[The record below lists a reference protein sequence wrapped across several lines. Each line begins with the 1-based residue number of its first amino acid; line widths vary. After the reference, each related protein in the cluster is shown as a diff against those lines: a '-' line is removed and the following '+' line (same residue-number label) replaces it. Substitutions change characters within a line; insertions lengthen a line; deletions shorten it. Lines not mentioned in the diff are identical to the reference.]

1 MELTVYTKDGEE
13 AGKIEVP
20 PEISEA
26 QINAQLLHDAVVMYL
41 ANRRQGTHC
50 TKTRA
55 EVSGGG
61 RKPWRQKGTGRAR
74 HGSIRSPI
82 WRHGGIAHGPKP
94 RDYYYRLPKKM
105 LRNAFR
111 QALASKIRDQE
122 VRVVTDLKFEKPK
135 TKEMVA
141 VLTALGIERSCLI
154 CVAQGDENAYLSG
167 RNIAKVDVVRWQ
179 DANTYDLL
187 SHKYVLVSR
196 EALERLFERVCAQ
209 KVQHSGKERQD
220 EV

>member
-1 MELTVYTKDGEE
+1 MELTLYTKDGEE

-20 PEISEA
+20 AEIA
-26 QINAQLLHDAVVMYL
+26 DARINAQLLHDAVVMYL
-41 ANRRQGTHC
+41 ANRRHGTHC
-50 TKTRA
+50 TKRRA
-55 EVSGGG
+55 EVQGGG
-61 RKPWRQKGTGRAR
+61 HKPWRQKGTGRAR

-111 QALASKIRDQE
+111 QALASKIRDDE
-122 VRVVTDLKFEKPK
+122 LRVVTDLKFEKPK
-135 TKEMVA
+135 TSEMAA
-141 VLTALGIERSCLI
+141 VLAALGIERSCLI

-187 SHKYVLVSR
+187 AHKYFVVSR
-196 EALERLFERVCAQ
+196 EALERLFERICGQ
-209 KVQHSGKERQD
+209 KVQRME
-220 EV
+220 